1 MRDVILCVV
10 VQYYA
15 IVVNWVLMI
24 DITLIMF
31 VLKLFVP
38 ETCT

>member
-1 MRDVILCVV
+1 MKLCVV

-15 IVVNWVLMI
+15 IVVSWVLMI
-24 DITLIMF
+24 DITLIIF

-38 ETCT
+38 ETST